1 MSFIVTYWLRAELSK
16 PAIMEFLA
24 RVPAGQYLLVPSDN
38 WVYGVVVSDEV
49 MEFFTNEC
57 SVRSLEFIPAAEVRQ
72 LAARPG
78 ARVWG
83 NRELLTL

>member
-24 RVPAGQYLLVPSDN
+24 RVPAEQYLLIPRDN
-38 WVYGVVVSDEV
+38 GVYGVVVSDEV

-57 SVRSLEFIPAAEVRQ
+57 SVKALEVVPAAQVRQ
-72 LAARPG
+72 LAAEPG

-83 NRELLTL
+83 TRELLTL